1 MEMGFSAST
10 AAVGRGTPTLGRRIR
25 ASLPYVVLTV
35 TIAPMILGYSW
46 LILASFST
54 RTFGLDVEGWTLTNW
69 AEFVAPGAR
78 PFGRGSYPSIWRV
91 TLNTAMISLGMVVM
105 VVVVSS
111 LAGYALSRL
120 NFRGRKGFLSLTL
133 VLHAFPSVT
142 LLIAIFFVLRTLQLF
157 DTIVG
162 VTLVMVALQLPLGV
176 WLMKGFFDGIPW
188 DVERAA
194 LIDGAS
200 RFRVWWQIV
209 MPLIRPGIAALS
221 TFAFL
226 FAWGEFLIVKTFIIG
241 SSSGNL
247 SVYLENFIGDTA
259 PTNWNVV
266 AAVGLFQL
274 IPVVVL
280 FIFAQEYL
288 LNLYAGG
295 SKGE

>member
-1 MEMGFSAST
+1 MIHIPVRANSPS
-10 AAVGRGTPTLGRRIR
+10 LGRRLR
-25 ASLPYVVLTV
+25 SVSPYIILIVTV
-35 TIAPMILGYSW
+35 TPMILGYAW
-46 LILASFST
+46 LIIASFST
-54 RTFGLDVEGWTLTNW
+54 RTYGLDVEGWTLSNW
-69 AEFVAPGAR
+69 SEFVAPGAR

-91 TLNTAMISLGMVVM
+91 TLNSALISLIMVVL
-105 VVVVSS
+105 VVGVSS

-120 NFRGRKGFLSLTL
+120 NFRGRRGFLSLTL
-133 VLHAFPSVT
+133 IRHAFPSVT
-142 LLIAIFFVLRTLQLF
+142 LLIAIFFVLRTLHLF
-157 DTIVG
+157 DTIMG
-162 VTLVMVALQLPLGV
+162 VALVMVTLQLPLGI
-176 WLMKGFFDGIPW
+176 WLMKGFFDNVPW
-188 DVERAA
+188 DIERAA

-226 FAWGEFLIVKTFIIG
+226 FAWGEFLIVKTFTIG
-241 SSSGNL
+241 SNTGNL

-274 IPVVVL
+274 MPVLVF

-288 LNLYAGG
+288 LNIYAGG

>member
-1 MEMGFSAST
+1 MIHIPVRANSPS
-10 AAVGRGTPTLGRRIR
+10 LGRRLR
-25 ASLPYVVLTV
+25 SVSPYIILIVTV
-35 TIAPMILGYSW
+35 TPMILGYAW
-46 LILASFST
+46 LIIASFST
-54 RTFGLDVEGWTLTNW
+54 RTYGLDVEGWTLSNW
-69 AEFVAPGAR
+69 SEFVAPGAR

-91 TLNTAMISLGMVVM
+91 TLNSALISLIMVVL
-105 VVVVSS
+105 VVGVSS

-120 NFRGRKGFLSLTL
+120 NFRGRRGFLSLTL
-133 VLHAFPSVT
+133 ILHAFPSVT
-142 LLIAIFFVLRTLQLF
+142 LLIAIFFVLRTLHLF
-157 DTIVG
+157 DTIIG
-162 VTLVMVALQLPLGV
+162 VALVMVTLQLPLGI
-176 WLMKGFFDGIPW
+176 WLMKGFFDNVPW
-188 DVERAA
+188 DIERAA

-226 FAWGEFLIVKTFIIG
+226 FAWGEFLIVKTFTIG
-241 SSSGNL
+241 SNTGNL

-274 IPVVVL
+274 MPVLVF

-288 LNLYAGG
+288 LNIYAGG